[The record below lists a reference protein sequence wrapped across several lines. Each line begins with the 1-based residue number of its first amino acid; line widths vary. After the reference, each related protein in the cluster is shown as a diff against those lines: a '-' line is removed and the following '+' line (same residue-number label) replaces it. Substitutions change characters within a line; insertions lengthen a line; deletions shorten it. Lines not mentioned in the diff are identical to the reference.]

1 MSVSL
6 SRASFICVLSLGIA
20 SLAGAQSL
28 GAFKWQLQPYCNI
41 LTLNVTQTGGTY
53 ALDGFDDQCGAST
66 RASAKGTAFLNPDG
80 TIGLGLSIVTT
91 PGGTPI
97 HVDATIS
104 LATLSGSWRDSHY
117 LSGDFA
123 FGASSAIA
131 SRPSFDHTAAAWS
144 IDEPARVLGIRANGS
159 REDPSPT
166 LAGQKLALFAGAAH
180 TLYGGA
186 AYSASMLFSATE
198 NWSANGFGSKIEFLT
213 AENGTLSSLQRM
225 TIAHN
230 GNVGIGTQSPADRL
244 DVSGDI
250 RVGTGIA
257 NGCLKHHGGSAL
269 IGTCS
274 SDARFKRDI
283 TPFVAA
289 LERVAALRPV
299 HYYWRSA
306 EFPEKA
312 FGTQQAYGLIAQDVA
327 DVLPEL
333 VVTGADGYMAVDY
346 AKLPLLAIQAIKEL
360 KSENDALKRQLDT
373 QHADVVSRLAALE
386 GAFGRLSTAP
396 NPR

>member
-6 SRASFICVLSLGIA
+6 VRVSFIFVLSLGVA

-28 GAFKWQLQPYCNI
+28 GSFTWQLQPYCNI

-53 ALDGFDDQCGAST
+53 ALDGFDDQCGASS
-66 RASAKGTAFLNPDG
+66 RASATGTAFLNPDG
-80 TIGLGLSIVTT
+80 TIGIGVSIVTA

-131 SRPSFDHTAAAWS
+131 SRPSFDETVAAWA
-144 IDEPARVLGIRANGS
+144 IDKPARVLGIRANGS
-159 REDPSPT
+159 REAP
-166 LAGQKLALFAGAAH
+166 LQVFAGQKLALFAGAAYG
-180 TLYGGA
+180 LYGSA
-186 AYSASMLFSATE
+186 AYTASMEFSATE
-198 NWSANGFGSKIEFLT
+198 TWTANGFGSKIDFFT
-213 AENGTLSSLQRM
+213 APNGSINTVHRLA
-225 TIAHN
+225 IAEN

-244 DVSGDI
+244 DVFGDI

-257 NGCLKHHGGSAL
+257 NGCLKHHGGNAL

-283 TPFVAA
+283 TPFVAV

-312 FGTQQAYGLIAQDVA
+312 FGTQQAYGLIAQDVTE
-327 DVLPEL
+327 VLPEL

-360 KSENDALKRQLDT
+360 KEKNDALER
-373 QHADVVSRLAALE
+373 RLAAIE
-386 GAFGRLSTAP
+386 GVFSRLSAERQ
-396 NPR
+396 PR